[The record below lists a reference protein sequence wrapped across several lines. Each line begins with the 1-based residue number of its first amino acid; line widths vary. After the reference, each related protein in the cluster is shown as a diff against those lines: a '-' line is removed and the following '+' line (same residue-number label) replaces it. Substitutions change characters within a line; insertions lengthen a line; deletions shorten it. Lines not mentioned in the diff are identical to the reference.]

1 MMANGR
7 NQMERKKVVYST
19 LQVIDNYL
27 WSQRTANMGPQIKA
41 SEILESKVLFYLL
54 ILIPFFL
61 CSYIL

>member
-41 SEILESKVLFYLL
+41 SEILESKV
-54 ILIPFFL
+54 
-61 CSYIL
+61 